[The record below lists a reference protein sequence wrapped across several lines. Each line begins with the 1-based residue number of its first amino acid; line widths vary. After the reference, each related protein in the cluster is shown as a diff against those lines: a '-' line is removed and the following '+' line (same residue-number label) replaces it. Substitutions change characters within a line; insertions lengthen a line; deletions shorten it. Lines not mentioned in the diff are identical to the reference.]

1 MKKCLLRSKT
11 RTYTP
16 WKSNRTT
23 SKRRGLISL
32 KSVKKKNADKSNGVR
47 INAHRVDHDAIHEQR
62 VLFNQQHFACK
73 EYYRQTGKKTWI
85 SLKPK
90 KEIPTTTVKR
100 IIQILVP
107 SDFFCITDKTRKKT
121 VYKRDVTHKVRS
133 VEEETVNIK
142 AHAENAVREMLLKEG
157 INKDFIMTKKNVC
170 YVTLHK
176 QASEE
181 KIRSLFPTLHM
192 RVFKVKN

>member
-1 MKKCLLRSKT
+1 MKKCLLHSKT
-11 RTYTP
+11 RTDAP
-16 WKSNRTT
+16 WKDNRTT
-23 SKRRGLISL
+23 SKRRVLISL
-32 KSVKKKNADKSNGVR
+32 KSVKKNADKPNGVR
-47 INAHRVDHDAIHEQR
+47 INTHRVDHEAVHAQR

-73 EYYRQTGKKTWI
+73 EYYHQTGKKTWI
-85 SLKPK
+85 GLKPK

-107 SDFFCITDKTRKKT
+107 SNFFCITDKTRKKT

-133 VEEETVNIK
+133 VEEKTVNIK
-142 AHAENAVREMLLKEG
+142 AHAENAVKEMLLKEG
-157 INKDFIMTKKNVC
+157 ISKDFIMTKKNVC

-181 KIRSLFPTLHM
+181 KICSLFPTLHM
-192 RVFKVKN
+192 QVFKVKN

>member
-11 RTYTP
+11 RTGTP

-23 SKRRGLISL
+23 SKKRVLMSL
-32 KSVKKKNADKSNGVR
+32 KSVKKNADKPNGVR
-47 INAHRVDHDAIHEQR
+47 INTRRVDHDAIHEQR
-62 VLFNQQHFACK
+62 VLFNQQHFARK
-73 EYYRQTGKKTWI
+73 EYYHQTGKKTWI
-85 SLKPK
+85 VLKPK

-107 SDFFCITDKTRKKT
+107 SDFFCVTDKTRKKT
-121 VYKRDVTHKVRS
+121 VYKRDMTHRVKS
-133 VEEETVNIK
+133 VEEKTINIK
-142 AHAENAVREMLLKEG
+142 AHAENAVKEMLLKQG

-181 KIRSLFPTLHM
+181 KIRSLFPTLHIQ
-192 RVFKVKN
+192 VFKVKN